1 MSKKDFPKLGAA
13 TPSRIHG
20 GQRARGK
27 GARASVSGKRSFA
40 IPRNPPTA
48 SARRG
53 RRGAAMRE
61 DSHSSEDRIF
71 DASPRL
77 RRRGRTVLAT
87 WHPRS
92 DRKIRKKE
100 NRASHLF
107 PLTPSL
113 PPSEAPPPPL
123 PLPPFPRST
132 WSVVCVALSARVPNG
147 KTSRGLS
154 RQKGHCLRLALTN
167 VSLVAREERQGRQ
180 QGSTPSSC

>member
-13 TPSRIHG
+13 TPSWIHG
-20 GQRARGK
+20 EQRARGK

-53 RRGAAMRE
+53 RRGAARG

-77 RRRGRTVLAT
+77 RRLGRRVPAT

-92 DRKIRKKE
+92 DRKRRKKE

-107 PLTPSL
+107 PLTSVPTKQESGASFPNRIIQDQKQKLL
-113 PPSEAPPPPL
+113 PDSGAPDTTFYWEL
-123 PLPPFPRST
+123 
-132 WSVVCVALSARVPNG
+132 LS
-147 KTSRGLS
+147 
-154 RQKGHCLRLALTN
+154 
-167 VSLVAREERQGRQ
+167 
-180 QGSTPSSC
+180 